1 MADFTSSFW
10 NWYIIIPTLGGILG
24 CFLLVR
30 WLSRGS
36 LKAGEKA
43 ESMGHVWDENLEELN
58 NPLPSWWL
66 KLFYITMV
74 FGLIYLVL
82 YPGLGSF
89 PGLLGWSSADQYQ
102 REVDLA
108 DANYGP
114 LFSKYSEM
122 PIIAVAADPEAHK
135 MGERLFVNYCS
146 VCHGSDARGARG
158 FPNLRDNDWLY
169 GGSPDQIEQSI
180 LNGRN
185 GVMPAWK
192 DALGG
197 DEGVADTVQYV
208 LSLSGRNVDQEAA
221 ERGKK
226 KFQTFC
232 VACHGADGKGNQMLG
247 APNLTDNIWLYGGS
261 EKAITETI
269 ANGRN
274 GQMPAHK
281 EFLGPDKVHL
291 LAAYVYGLSTGEQ
304 PGQE

>member
-108 DANYGP
+108 DASYGP

-197 DEGVADTVQYV
+197 DEGCCRYGAVCVESERSQCRPGGSGARQEKIPDV
-208 LSLSGRNVDQEAA
+208 LRGVPRGRRQ
-221 ERGKK
+221 GKPDAGRT
-226 KFQTFC
+226 QPDRQHLA
-232 VACHGADGKGNQMLG
+232 VRRLGKGRHRDHRQW
-247 APNLTDNIWLYGGS
+247 T
-261 EKAITETI
+261 
-269 ANGRN
+269 
-274 GQMPAHK
+274 
-281 EFLGPDKVHL
+281 
-291 LAAYVYGLSTGEQ
+291 
-304 PGQE
+304 